1 MAMTLFGSVSEII
14 TSSSTKPFCF
24 PRIGR
29 IFSSMVWHSSRALP
43 CLLVV
48 STTLVNIESLLS
60 RKKVE
65 RNVARFRAASSFLKL
80 PPRYARHRRVSMY
93 RNSCMRSNGALLG
106 NFLIL
111 GGIAPEIFFPVAL
124 MVNGLCRPRRT
135 WQRPLSPL
143 DCRLDNST
151 DRPWHRRDNCP
162 AKNTIKFSG
171 ALLRGDGGPALL
183 DIR

>member
-1 MAMTLFGSVSEII
+1 
-14 TSSSTKPFCF
+14 
-24 PRIGR
+24 
-29 IFSSMVWHSSRALP
+29 
-43 CLLVV
+43 
-48 STTLVNIESLLS
+48 
-60 RKKVE
+60 
-65 RNVARFRAASSFLKL
+65 
-80 PPRYARHRRVSMY
+80 
-93 RNSCMRSNGALLG
+93 MRSNGALLG

-183 DIR
+183 DIRAAAIRAAHLAFVIVDQSQSPRKGFLARMAEKFVVGHANLPRKERLKEF